1 MHMKIQQTKY
11 THENSALRLLCIAA
25 LGQYKGQ
32 INCIA
37 ASELSVGHQWAQ
49 AEGVHSNHGILT
61 PRSTCL
67 GAQGTWIFQMFVSNT
82 VMLFMGTGHSDL

>member
-11 THENSALRLLCIAA
+11 THENSALRLLCVAA

-37 ASELSVGHQWAQ
+37 ASELSVGHQ
-49 AEGVHSNHGILT
+49 
-61 PRSTCL
+61 
-67 GAQGTWIFQMFVSNT
+67 
-82 VMLFMGTGHSDL
+82 